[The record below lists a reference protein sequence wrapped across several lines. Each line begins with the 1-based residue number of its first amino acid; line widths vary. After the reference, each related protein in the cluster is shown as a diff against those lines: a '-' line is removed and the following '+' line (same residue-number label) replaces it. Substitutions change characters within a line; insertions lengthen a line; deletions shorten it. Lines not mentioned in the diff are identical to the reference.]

1 MKQILGNETDIFS
14 PKEAHCSEYET
25 ITKMFFKCVD
35 SKTAVFS
42 PKIYRLK
49 NETMKEMFSKR
60 RALKKFYD
68 IVEQNGSGYTE
79 MWSLA
84 ISQVTNILQEQ
95 TNNILIKD
103 LFLYLIQ
110 FTKIANEYHDFK
122 LVPIITLLEAMK
134 AGKHPM
140 ESKIWNYVISNSH
153 RKVVF
158 PYAKFSTEKEVSV
171 EQGFNIVNLF
181 LMDLYFLIEPK
192 AKKEDCFDDC
202 FILLVYGYEYPAE
215 WNEAVFRVTKI
226 SKEQRKKINI
236 PLEII
241 FSCLIEFAKIFH
253 KRWDYTI
260 SYLINILEAIS
271 KDPHAFP
278 AEIKL
283 WKEVVDD
290 SYGIRSLWNV
300 LGCMYEEFDWESE
313 LPDKEKY

>member
-1 MKQILGNETDIFS
+1 MILRREIMLFQDESVAPPFPMQEITVEQGFALALFFFRCLGNETGIFS
-14 PKEAHCSEYET
+14 
-25 ITKMFFKCVD
+25 KCG
-35 SKTAVFS
+35 
-42 PKIYRLK
+42 
-49 NETMKEMFSKR
+49 
-60 RALKKFYD
+60 ALKSFYD
-68 IVEQNGSGYTE
+68 IVEQNGVGYTE
-79 MWSLA
+79 MWDQA
-84 ISQVTNILQEQ
+84 ISQVTSAPQEQ
-95 TNNILIKD
+95 TSTILIKD
-103 LFLYLIQ
+103 LFLYVIQ
-110 FTKIANEYHDFK
+110 FTKIVGEHCNCK
-122 LVPIITLLEAMK
+122 LVPIVFLLEAMK
-134 AGKHPM
+134 ADKHPM

-153 RKVVF
+153 RKIVF
-158 PYAKFSTEKEVSV
+158 PYAEFSTEKEVSV

-181 LMDLYFLIEPK
+181 LIRLYFLIEPK

-202 FILLVYGYEYPAE
+202 FILLEYGYAYPAE

-226 SKEQRKKINI
+226 PKEQQKKINVPI
-236 PLEII
+236 EII

-290 SYGIRSLWNV
+290 SYGIVSLWNI